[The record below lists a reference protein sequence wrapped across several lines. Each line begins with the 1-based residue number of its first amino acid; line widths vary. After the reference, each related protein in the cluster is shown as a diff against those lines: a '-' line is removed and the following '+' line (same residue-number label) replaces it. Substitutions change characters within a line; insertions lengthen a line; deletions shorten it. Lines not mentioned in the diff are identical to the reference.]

1 MKELK
6 TTVIKELKAES
17 VHVPTESKPRKMQ
30 LPPYWA
36 KKNLSKK
43 MLTEIEKSL
52 KSEPVITNMD
62 GEYRTGT
69 FLYSHAIVIVNV
81 IDGLWCIEIHSEYAI
96 GLPLIKDV
104 RYKFLPSGM
113 IFALI
118 FPPKGGVM
126 DVNFVTLYQI
136 PGE

>member
-6 TTVIKELKAES
+6 TTVIKELKAEQT
-17 VHVPTESKPRKMQ
+17 HVTAESKPKRMQ

-36 KKNLSKK
+36 KKKLSKK
-43 MLTEIEKSL
+43 MLTEIEKSF
-52 KSEPVITNMD
+52 KSEPLITDKN

-69 FLYSHAIVIVNV
+69 FLYSHAVVIVNV
-81 IDGLWCIEIHSEYAI
+81 VDGLWCIEIHSEYAI
-96 GLPLIKDV
+96 GLPFIKDV

-118 FPPKGGVM
+118 FPPKGGIM
-126 DVNFVTLYQI
+126 DVNLVTLYQI